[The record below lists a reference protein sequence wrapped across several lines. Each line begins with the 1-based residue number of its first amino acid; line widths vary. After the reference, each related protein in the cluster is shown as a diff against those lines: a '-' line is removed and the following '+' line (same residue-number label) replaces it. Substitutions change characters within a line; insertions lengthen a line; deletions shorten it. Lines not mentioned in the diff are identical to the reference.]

1 MVKSQDVPGDYSRP
15 RRYRWF
21 NPLQWGRIPPI
32 PDARTV
38 TKEYE
43 AGFWSQLVF
52 HWMGEHMSTGY
63 HRSLEYNDIWLVHP
77 KRATETLASR
87 LMESLSLRVSQNESN
102 PLHWAIYD
110 TFRRDIWSSGLLRL
124 VSDLFLVFAP
134 FTLRYLISFVQSS
147 YPELASGGSSSNVG
161 IGIGLLVGIMVMQ
174 VLQSLTNSHYQYR
187 AMLMGAQA
195 RSALVSLI
203 FAKALK
209 LSNRAKAG
217 FQDTNSSEKD
227 GVEGSTR
234 VADGG
239 WPDGRIISLMSNDTE
254 RIFQASKVIHLVW
267 TSPIAI
273 ILTMVLLLINL
284 TSSALPGIAVLVLGL
299 AGVTRAVRTLNNRR
313 DNINSVSDERM
324 NLTQEILQG
333 IRFVKYFAWEQAF
346 DKRLREIRAREIHS
360 LQVLLVIRSALG
372 AVSMAIP
379 IFSNMLAYITY
390 SLTGHSLDA
399 AIIFSSLALFNCLRN
414 PLNWL
419 PIAIGQS
426 ADAWSSMR
434 RIEKFLLAEEF
445 QDQVLLDE
453 QMHAAIEMR
462 DASFTW
468 ERTTE
473 SQNEVPF
480 KLEHVTFQAERE
492 ELIAVVGAVGSGKT
506 SLLSALASEMRNTA
520 GVVRQGASRAYCPQ
534 HAWIQNASVRD
545 NILFGKEFDPDWYH
559 RVVDACALYPDFR
572 ELPAGDSTEI
582 GERGINLSGG
592 QKQRINLA
600 RAIYSRSDIVLLDD
614 PMSAVDA
621 HVGEHIFQHALCG
634 LLQGRCRI
642 LATHHLHLL
651 SRCDRI
657 VWLHEGRILAQ
668 GTYEY
673 LVRKNA
679 HFGAFI
685 ERYSR
690 DQSNDHQR
698 GIGEQD
704 QNEGAFQNAQLSSS
718 QTYEGG
724 ALMTTETKAV
734 KSVPWGVYVAY
745 VRASGSLFNA
755 AWLIVLL
762 LAFRAAN
769 IMTSLWLSYWSEDAY
784 HLNRG
789 QYVGVYACLGL
800 LQGLLLFTFSVLT
813 SIFGT
818 TASKHMSTVAMWR
831 ILRSPLSFFDTT
843 PLGRITRRFTHDI
856 NLMDNNLTDPLRM
869 YLVVLSMIIGVFVL
883 TIAYFYYFAV
893 AIAPLAIMLLAWT
906 AYYRASARELKR
918 HESLLGSIMYA
929 RFTEALVGVPSIR
942 AYGLQRQFEKT
953 LVNAIDN
960 MNSALFLTFANERW
974 LSVRLDGIG
983 NTLVLVTGI
992 LVIIERDRI
1001 APSISGL
1008 ILSYSLSIVQL
1019 IQFTVRQFADVEAAM
1034 NATER
1039 VQEYSD
1045 LPTEAPLR
1053 LGRVPDSWPMELS
1066 ISFENVSMVYRPGLP
1081 PALKSFTLSVAGG
1094 EKIGIV
1100 GRTGAGKS
1108 SIMVALFRL
1117 VELQEG
1123 RITVDGVDISTL
1135 GLHELR
1141 SKVTIIPQDP
1151 MLLKGTVRT
1160 NLDPFGEH
1168 ADSALWDALRT
1179 SNLAAVPPH
1188 SRAMAGNELG
1198 DVARSHI
1205 TLDSPVSEEGRN
1217 LSLGQRQLLALARA
1231 LVRSSRIVVVDEG
1244 TSSVDVETD
1253 AKVQSI
1259 ISSGLGGRTI
1269 LSIAHRLRTVLM
1281 YDRICV
1287 MEKGTIVELG
1297 APRVLWDQRGIFWG
1311 MCEQSGIKDID
1322 FSSH

>member
-1 MVKSQDVPGDYSRP
+1 MVKSQDVPGDYARP
-15 RRYRWF
+15 R
-21 NPLQWGRIPPI
+21 
-32 PDARTV
+32 
-38 TKEYE
+38 
-43 AGFWSQLVF
+43 
-52 HWMGEHMSTGY
+52 Y

-77 KRATETLASR
+77 KRATESLASR
-87 LMESLSLRVSQNESN
+87 LMESLSLRASQNESN

-134 FTLRYLISFVQSS
+134 FTLRYLIQLCSIVVS
-147 YPELASGGSSSNVG
+147 G
-161 IGIGLLVGIMVMQ
+161 IGC
-174 VLQSLTNSHYQYR
+174 HYQYR

-217 FQDTNSSEKD
+217 LQDTNSSEKD
-227 GVEGSTR
+227 GVEGSTP
-234 VADGG
+234 VADDG

-273 ILTMVLLLINL
+273 FLTVVLLLINL

-324 NLTQEILQG
+324 NLTHEILQG
-333 IRFVKYFAWEQAF
+333 IRFVKYFAWEEAF

-360 LQVLLVIRSALG
+360 LQILLVIRSALG

-399 AIIFSSLALFNCLRN
+399 AIIFSFLALFNCLRN

-419 PIAIGQS
+419 PIAISQS

-445 QDQVLLDE
+445 QDQVLLDG
-453 QMHAAIEMR
+453 QMHAAIEMH

-473 SQNEVPF
+473 SPNEVPF

-492 ELIAVVGAVGSGKT
+492 ELITVVGAVGSGKT

-582 GERGINLSGG
+582 GERDINLSGG

-718 QTYEGG
+718 QAYEGG

-745 VRASGSLFNA
+745 VRASGRLFNA

-789 QYVGVYACLGL
+789 QIR
-800 LQGLLLFTFSVLT
+800 LLLFTFSVLT

-818 TASKHMSTVAMWR
+818 TASKDMSTVAMWR

-918 HESLLGSIMYA
+918 HESLLGSTMYA

-953 LVNAIDN
+953 LVNSIDN
-960 MNSALFLTFANERW
+960 MNSAL
-974 LSVRLDGIG
+974 LDGIG

-1008 ILSYSLSIVQL
+1008 ILSYCLSIVQL

-1045 LPTEAPLR
+1045 LPTEAPLL
-1053 LGRVPDSWPMELS
+1053 LGRVPDSWPMEGS

-1117 VELQEG
+1117 VELQQG

-1141 SKVTIIPQDP
+1141 SKLTIIPQDP

-1160 NLDPFGEH
+1160 DLGSFGEH
-1168 ADSALWDALRT
+1168 ADSALWEALRT

-1198 DVARSHI
+1198 DIARSHI

-1231 LVRSSRIVVVDEG
+1231 LVRSSRIVVIDEG

-1287 MEKGTIVELG
+1287 MEKGTVVELG

-1311 MCEQSGIKDID
+1311 MCEQSGIKDVD